1 MKKQLLAKVGRR
13 LARPVRL
20 YTLWQSRDPYLQL
33 FASSAQAALSG
44 ALTSEEKA
52 WTARIERLRAELESS
67 TQKVTRTDFGAGLRT
82 AQAGANGSSQRP
94 DAGDGAVIEDEV
106 QRIARFSSKSG
117 IWALFLFKLIRELRP
132 VRCVE
137 MGTALGLSGAFQA
150 AALALNGRG
159 TLTSLEGSAELAAIA
174 RRNWEGLGLQGTNVV
189 VGKFSDTLSSV
200 LAAQGGPVDYV
211 FVDGHHDENATLDYF
226 EQLVPHLASPACL
239 VFDDIAWSD
248 GMQRAWRTIANDR
261 RIQVS
266 VDFGMMGVAIAGDAY
281 KHPPKRAPLI

>member
-1 MKKQLLAKVGRR
+1 MKKQFLAKVGRR

-33 FASSAQAALSG
+33 FANSARAALSG

-52 WTARIERLRAELESS
+52 WTARIERLRTELESS
-67 TQKVTRTDFGAGLRT
+67 TETVTRTDFGAGLRA
-82 AQAGANGSSQRP
+82 AQVGANGSGERP
-94 DAGDGAVIEDEV
+94 AAGDGARVEDEV

-174 RRNWEGLGLQGTNVV
+174 RRNWEALGLQSTNVV
-189 VGKFSDTLSSV
+189 VGKFSDTLSGV
-200 LAAQGGPVDYV
+200 LDAQGPVDYV
-211 FVDGHHDENATLDYF
+211 FVDGHHDQKATLDYF
-226 EQLVPHLASPACL
+226 EQLMPHLASPACL

-248 GMQRAWRTIANDR
+248 GMRRAWRTIANDR
-261 RIQVS
+261 RIKVS
-266 VDFGMMGVAIAGDAY
+266 VDFGMMGVAIAGDAD
-281 KHPPKRAPLI
+281 KQPPKRAPLV